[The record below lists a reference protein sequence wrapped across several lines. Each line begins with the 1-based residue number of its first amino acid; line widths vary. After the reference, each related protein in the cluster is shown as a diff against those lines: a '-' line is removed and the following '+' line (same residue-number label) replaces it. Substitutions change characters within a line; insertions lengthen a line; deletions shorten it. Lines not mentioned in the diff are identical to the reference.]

1 MNLTLSSKPQSQLL
15 VVPIFTNEKIPA
27 LLKTINKTIR
37 IPAEAAADYKN
48 KLGSTQVL
56 YSEGLRILILGLGE
70 KKNFNNAAWR
80 SAIFSAM
87 SRAQSLDATRAS
99 FILPASQTSPETMV
113 ELTAFAILHSSYEFN
128 EYKKEKKKAKLTII
142 DLVVKNKSK
151 KLQKALEAGALIGQ
165 AANQSRSLAN
175 HPGNR
180 ITPSHLAK
188 HALDLAKQYKFS
200 CKILEPKEIEKEKM
214 GLFMGVAQG
223 SDEPPRFIVLEYLPA
238 GRQAAFKKKPAIAL
252 VGKGLTFDSGGISI
266 KPADRMEEMKYDM
279 CGAAD
284 VLGIFQAAAQLKLPV
299 HLVGIIPST
308 ENLISGRATKPGDI
322 LISKSGVSVEVI
334 NTDAEGRLVLAD
346 AIDYVKEHFDPK
358 LIIDY
363 ATLTGAVLVALGDE
377 YTGYFSNTK
386 KYDRLFAAA
395 SSKTAE
401 KFWPLPLPP
410 EYQEHIKSQIAD
422 IRNVGERGLAG
433 STAGALFLQHFVGG
447 TDWIHLDIA
456 GTAWTMR
463 PKPYTSV
470 GATGWG
476 VYLTIEFLKNVRL
489 KK

>member
-1 MNLTLSSKPQSQLL
+1 MNLTLSSKPQSPLL
-15 VVPIFTNEKIPA
+15 VVPAFANEKIPA
-27 LLKTINKTIR
+27 VLKAVNKTLQ

-48 KLGSTQVL
+48 KLGSTQVF
-56 YSEGLRILILGLGE
+56 YTQGLRLLLLGLGE
-70 KKNFNNAAWR
+70 RKNFNNASWR
-80 SAIFSAM
+80 AAVFSAM
-87 SRAQSLDATRAS
+87 SRIQSLDSTGAS
-99 FILPASQTSPETMV
+99 FILPASPIKPDTLV
-113 ELTAFAILHSSYEFN
+113 ELTGFAIVHSSYEFN
-128 EYKKEKKKAKLTII
+128 EYKKEKKKAKLASI

-151 KLQKALEAGALIGQ
+151 RLDQALTAGVSIGM

-175 HPGNR
+175 HPGNQT
-180 ITPSHLAK
+180 TPSHLAK

-200 CKILEPKEIEKEKM
+200 CKVLEPKEIEKEKM
-214 GLFMGVAQG
+214 GLLMGVAQG
-223 SDEPPRFIVLEYLPA
+223 SDEPARFIVLEYGP
-238 GRQAAFKKKPAIAL
+238 KNKPAVAL

-284 VLGIFQAAAQLKLPV
+284 VLGIFQAAAELKLSV
-299 HLVGIIPST
+299 HLIGIIPST
-308 ENLISGRATKPGDI
+308 ENLISGKATKPGDI

-346 AIDYVKEHFDPK
+346 AIDYAKEHFNPK

-377 YTGYFSNTK
+377 YTGYFGNTK
-386 KYDRLFAAA
+386 KYDRLFANA

-401 KFWPLPLPP
+401 KFWPLPLPA
-410 EYQEHIKSQIAD
+410 EYQDHVKSQVAD

-433 STAGALFLQHFVGG
+433 ATAGALFLQHFVGD

-463 PKPYTSV
+463 PKPYAGI
-470 GATGWG
+470 GATAWG
-476 VYLTIEFLKNVRL
+476 VYLTVEFLRNL
-489 KK
+489 KMSK